1 MDAPASL
8 TPRQQRALL
17 ARDIEV
23 GVIPALSIRQPWPH
37 RIFHED
43 KDVENR
49 DWLTRYR
56 GWFLVHAGVTTEEC
70 APSEMHL
77 PRGGIVG
84 LARIVDC
91 VTSMESRWFFGR
103 FGFVLRDAEPLPLVA
118 CRGKLGFFYPPAEV
132 NVAVAGHVRAG
143 VA

>member
-1 MDAPASL
+1 MAETASL
-8 TPRQQRALL
+8 TSRQQRMLL

-23 GVIPALSIRQPWPH
+23 GVVPALSIRQPWPH
-37 RIFHED
+37 RIFHEG

-49 DWLTRYR
+49 DWRSGFR

-84 LARIVDC
+84 FARIVDC
-91 VTSMESRWFFGR
+91 VSSMESRWFFGK
-103 FGFVLRDAEPLPLVA
+103 FGFVLKDAEPLPLVA
-118 CRGKLGFFYPPAEV
+118 CRGKLGFFYPSAEV
-132 NVAVAGHVRAG
+132 NQAVAGHVRAG
-143 VA
+143 IA